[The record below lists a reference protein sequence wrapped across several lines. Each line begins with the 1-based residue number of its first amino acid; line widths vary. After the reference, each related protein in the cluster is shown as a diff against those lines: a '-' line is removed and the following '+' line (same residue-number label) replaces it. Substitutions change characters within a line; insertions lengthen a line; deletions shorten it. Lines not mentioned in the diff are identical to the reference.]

1 MKMVTPMSSKQV
13 YDAKGGTKK
22 LYGLVTALKE
32 TKEKFN
38 TKIEGEYGHTVI
50 IKTGDVTIK
59 NSQLDVEFTIPFD
72 DDTEANQAEIVVY
85 NLTSST
91 IKAIK
96 RHAKITVTAGYGK
109 DTGVIFS
116 GYITSRKTSYDYDNC
131 DKVTTIKALDS
142 MKLKD
147 RSIASKQY
155 AKGTKASKI
164 LKDLCN
170 RVDLPIAVFHI
181 ARDYTYTKRAE
192 TIDGKL
198 MDNIKRLAKICGVS
212 AYILKGKIYV
222 RPLKE
227 GDNTKFKV
235 QPSTGLIG
243 ISYFEESEKNADYKD
258 TIKGYELKM
267 LLQHHIQTA
276 SIIHLSCKEAKGTYR
291 VKSGEH
297 SYDGTDMITKVKAV
311 AV

>member
-1 MKMVTPMSSKQV
+1 MSSKRV
-13 YDAKGGTKK
+13 VNTANNSHASK
-22 LYGLVTALKE
+22 LVTALKQ
-32 TKEKFN
+32 TNEKIK
-38 TKIEGEYGHTVI
+38 TSIDGEFGHVI
-50 IKTGDVTIK
+50 TIKTGDVIIK
-59 NSQLDVEFTIPFD
+59 NSELDVEFSIPFD
-72 DDTEANQAEIVVY
+72 DDTEANQAEIIIY

-91 IKAIK
+91 IKGIK

-109 DTGVIFS
+109 DTGIIFS

-131 DKVTTIKALDS
+131 DKITTVKALDS
-142 MKLKD
+142 MKLKE
-147 RSIASKQY
+147 RSISSKQY

-170 RVDLPIAVFHI
+170 KVGLPIAVFRI
-181 ARDYTYTKRAE
+181 KRDYTYSKRAE

-212 AYILKGKIYV
+212 AYVLKGKIYV
-222 RPLKE
+222 RPLDE
-227 GDNTKFKV
+227 GDNTNFEVK
-235 QPSTGLIG
+235 PSTGLIG
-243 ISYFEESEKNADYKD
+243 VSYFEESEKNANYKD

-276 SIIHLSCKEAKGTYR
+276 SIIHLSCKEAKGKFR

-297 SYDGTDMITKVKAV
+297 TYDGKDMITKVKAV
-311 AV
+311 DV